1 MIKVTAVEQRE
12 AADGRTFNVLILS
25 ADKPEL
31 VKSASGKH
39 YMAIRTASIPVTA
52 DEAMAKQFIGLE
64 LPGSIVKVPCDAYS
78 YTTEDGKVITLEHRF
93 EYDETAV
100 NIEESVFS

>member
-1 MIKVTAVEQRE
+1 MVKVTAVEQRE
-12 AADGRTFNVLILS
+12 AGDGRTFNVLILS
-25 ADKPEL
+25 SDKPEL
-31 VKSASGKH
+31 VKSASGKQ
-39 YMAIRTASIPVTA
+39 YMVLRTASLPCTV
-52 DEAMAKQFIGLE
+52 DESMAKQFIGLE

-78 YTTEDGKVITLEHRF
+78 YTTEDGRLITMEHRF